1 VLLLRGVN
9 ELFSLNRYLFIY
21 RWRLLAGCVC
31 IIASNLFAVYPA
43 KITRQIIDTAILTG
57 GKQLSLM
64 ASETIKSKLLH
75 LLMLLLVATVLKGV
89 FMFLM
94 RQSLIVMSR
103 FVEYDLKNEIF
114 SKLQKLPMG
123 FYKHAHTGD
132 VMSRMSEDVGHVRMY
147 VGPSLMYLINLM
159 VMSVMVIYAM
169 FSVNTVLA
177 CWVLLPL
184 PFLSLVVYAISRII
198 QKQSTRIQSQVGWI
212 STLAQETFSG
222 IRVVQSLA
230 AGPEFKKRMQQEGEK
245 YFQYTTQQI
254 FTEALY
260 QPAIGF
266 LIGLSVLLTVLVGG
280 ILVSKGEIT
289 PGNIAEF
296 ILYVYMLTWPFTSLG
311 WVSAL
316 MQKAAASMR
325 RINQLLDTE
334 EAPLIRLS
342 ASEQIS
348 KPNIRLEAVTVQY
361 AGMQQP
367 ALHRVSLNIA
377 TGSSLGITGRTG
389 SGKSTL
395 LHVLSGFVYPTSG
408 NLYLNDHPLPHLHV
422 KELRQMT
429 GLASQDVFLFSDT
442 IQNNIAFAKP
452 GASRQEVEL
461 ASEMACFHQTVM
473 QFGNKYDT
481 LLGERGI
488 NLSGGQRQRLS
499 LARAF
504 LAKPS
509 LLMIDDCL
517 SALDTAT
524 ESSVVKEIM
533 QMKGVTKL
541 LAAHRLSTL
550 MMCDTIIYLENGSI
564 VEQGTHAQLMEIKG
578 RYYQTWLHQHAHHQN

>member
-1 VLLLRGVN
+1 MN
-9 ELFSLNRYLFIY
+9 ELFSLNRYLFTY
-21 RWRLLAGCVC
+21 RWRLLLGCLC
-31 IIASNLFAVYPA
+31 IIASNWFAVYPA
-43 KITRQIIDTAILTG
+43 KITRQIIDTAMLTG
-57 GKQLSLM
+57 GKQLSVM
-64 ASETIKSKLLH
+64 ASETLKAKLLH
-75 LLMLLLVATVLKGV
+75 LLILLLIATLLKGV

-103 FVEYDLKNEIF
+103 LVEYDLKNEIF
-114 SKLQKLPMG
+114 SKLQKLSMD

-147 VGPSLMYLINLM
+147 VGPSLMYLINLI

-169 FSVNTVLA
+169 FSVNAVLA

-212 STLAQETFSG
+212 STLSQETFSG

-230 AGPEFKKRMQQEGEK
+230 AAPEFRKRMQHEGEK
-245 YFQYTTQQI
+245 YFQYNTRQI

-280 ILVSKGEIT
+280 IQVSKGEIT

-325 RINQLLDTE
+325 RINQLLHTE
-334 EAPLIRLS
+334 EAPIIRLAPS
-342 ASEQIS
+342 VHVAQPS
-348 KPNIRLEAVTVQY
+348 IRLEEVCVQY
-361 AGMQQP
+361 SGMQQP
-367 ALHRVSLNIA
+367 ALQNISLHIA
-377 TGSSLGITGRTG
+377 YGSSLGITGRTG

-395 LHVLSGFVYPTSG
+395 LHVLSGFVYPSSG
-408 NLYLNDHPLPHLHV
+408 KLFLNELPLPHLCV
-422 KELRQMT
+422 AEFREIT

-442 IQNNIAFAKP
+442 IQNNIAFARP
-452 GASRQEVEL
+452 GASRQEVER
-461 ASEMACFHQTVM
+461 ASDMACFHQTVM
-473 QFGNKYDT
+473 QFPHKYDT

-524 ESSVVKEIM
+524 EASLVEEIM
-533 QMKGVTKL
+533 QMKGVTKI
-541 LAAHRLSTL
+541 LAAHRLSSL
-550 MMCDTIIYLENGSI
+550 MRCDNIIYLENGAI
-564 VEQGTHAQLMEIKG
+564 VEQGSHAQLMELKG
-578 RYYQTWLHQHAHHQN
+578 RYYQTWTHQHANYQN

>member
-1 VLLLRGVN
+1 
-9 ELFSLNRYLFIY
+9 
-21 RWRLLAGCVC
+21 
-31 IIASNLFAVYPA
+31 
-43 KITRQIIDTAILTG
+43 
-57 GKQLSLM
+57 
-64 ASETIKSKLLH
+64 
-75 LLMLLLVATVLKGV
+75 MLLLVATVLKGV

-348 KPNIRLEAVTVQY
+348 KSNI
-361 AGMQQP
+361 
-367 ALHRVSLNIA
+367 SLKQ
-377 TGSSLGITGRTG
+377 S
-389 SGKSTL
+389 
-395 LHVLSGFVYPTSG
+395 
-408 NLYLNDHPLPHLHV
+408 
-422 KELRQMT
+422 
-429 GLASQDVFLFSDT
+429 LFSM
-442 IQNNIAFAKP
+442 P
-452 GASRQEVEL
+452 VCSSRHYIG
-461 ASEMACFHQTVM
+461 F
-473 QFGNKYDT
+473 
-481 LLGERGI
+481 R
-488 NLSGGQRQRLS
+488 
-499 LARAF
+499 
-504 LAKPS
+504 
-509 LLMIDDCL
+509 
-517 SALDTAT
+517 
-524 ESSVVKEIM
+524 
-533 QMKGVTKL
+533 
-541 LAAHRLSTL
+541 
-550 MMCDTIIYLENGSI
+550 
-564 VEQGTHAQLMEIKG
+564 
-578 RYYQTWLHQHAHHQN
+578 